1 MSGEVLMI
9 NVTNPSKS
17 EIIITDSGKKY
28 QKPNTEEIICGII
41 AAKTSANV
49 VNKGIK
55 RVSLIPINKAGQIL
69 NEKDKKIFQQ
79 TADLALEKSGLKQKG
94 VTFFEV
100 TGVNDSNKYIFKEYV
115 NKSLPEKLKNI
126 INKNRRL
133 KNHFNCFCDNVLTK
147 IAEGKNAMFMKQIDI
162 IAINKE
168 KYAVS
173 AFHEMGHAINKH
185 FSNFAK
191 CLNKLKGPMAVF
203 TPIIM
208 AIAILKRKKAE
219 GEKTD
224 GLFDKTTTFIKN
236 NCTKLTFA
244 AFLPKILEEGLASLQ
259 GAKLAKGLV
268 PAQQFKK
275 VNKLQI
281 AAWLTYLGSA
291 LAATAATATAGKVR
305 DFIASSKE
313 IKDVREKFVIRSKE
327 M

>member
-1 MSGEVLMI
+1 MI

-94 VTFFEV
+94 VTVFNV
-100 TGVNDSNKYIFKEYV
+100 TNANESNRYIFLKYV
-115 NKSLPEKLKNI
+115 YKSLPEKLKNI
-126 INKNRRL
+126 INQKECL
-133 KNHFNCFCDNVLTK
+133 KNSFDRFFDKILRK
-147 IAEGKNAMFMKQIDI
+147 IAEGKNATYLKRIDVI
-162 IAINKE
+162 VINKD
-168 KYAVS
+168 KYSVA
-173 AFHEMGHAINKH
+173 AFHEMGHALNKH
-185 FSNFAK
+185 FSKIAK
-191 CLNKLKGPMAVF
+191 CLNKLKTPMAIL

-208 AIAILKRKKAE
+208 ATALFKRKKVE
-219 GEKTD
+219 GEKPD
-224 GLFDKTTTFIKN
+224 GWFDKTTTFIKN
-236 NCTKLTFA
+236 NCAKLTFA

-268 PAQQFKK
+268 PSQQFKK
-275 VNKLQI
+275 LNKMQT
-281 AAWLTYLGSA
+281 AAWLTYFGSA
-291 LAATAATATAGKVR
+291 VAATAATATASKVR

-313 IKDVREKFVIRSKE
+313 IKDVRENS
-327 M
+327 

>member
-1 MSGEVLMI
+1 MI

-94 VTFFEV
+94 VTVFNV
-100 TGVNDSNKYIFKEYV
+100 TNANESNRYIFLKYV
-115 NKSLPEKLKNI
+115 YKSLPEKLKNI
-126 INKNRRL
+126 INQKECL
-133 KNHFNCFCDNVLTK
+133 KNSFDRFFDKILRK
-147 IAEGKNAMFMKQIDI
+147 IAEGKNATYLKRIDVI
-162 IAINKE
+162 VINKD
-168 KYAVS
+168 KYSVA
-173 AFHEMGHAINKH
+173 AFHEMGHALNKH
-185 FSNFAK
+185 FSKIAK
-191 CLNKLKGPMAVF
+191 CLNKLKTPMAIL

-208 AIAILKRKKAE
+208 ATALFKRKKVE
-219 GEKTD
+219 GEKPD
-224 GLFDKTTTFIKN
+224 GWFDKTTTFIKN
-236 NCTKLTFA
+236 NCAKLTFA

-268 PAQQFKK
+268 PSQQFKK
-275 VNKLQI
+275 LNKMQT
-281 AAWLTYLGSA
+281 AAWLTYFGSA
-291 LAATAATATAGKVR
+291 VAATAATATASKVR
-305 DFIASSKE
+305 DFIASS
-313 IKDVREKFVIRSKE
+313 
-327 M
+327 

>member
-1 MSGEVLMI
+1 MI

-28 QKPNTEEIICGII
+28 QKPENEKIILGVI
-41 AAKTSANV
+41 AGKATANAV
-49 VNKGIK
+49 EKGIQYVN
-55 RVSLIPINKAGQIL
+55 RLQFHKAGTIL
-69 NEKDKKIFQQ
+69 NEEDTNAFRKIVD
-79 TADLALEKSGLKQKG
+79 TAFEKSGLKQKG

-259 GAKLAKGLV
+259 GAKLAKGLL
-268 PAQQFKK
+268 PSQQFKK
-275 VNKLQI
+275 LNKMQT
-281 AAWLTYLGSA
+281 AAWLTYFGSA
-291 LAATAATATAGKVR
+291 VAATAATATASKVR

-313 IKDVREKFVIRSKE
+313 IKE
-327 M
+327 

>member
-224 GLFDKTTTFIKN
+224 GLFDKTTTVIKN

-259 GAKLAKGLV
+259 GAKLAKGLL
-268 PAQQFKK
+268 PSQQFKK
-275 VNKLQI
+275 LNKMQT

-313 IKDVREKFVIRSKE
+313 IKE
-327 M
+327 